1 MSKKI
6 KINNTA
12 SKRKFNDDF
21 LNEIINLLE
30 NNRITED
37 QDEKESLLDDLIERI
52 NIYKDISSIIN
63 DKPIAFSKIQYKHLY
78 EIKDKM
84 GWNIPKDLHDLN
96 PFNIS
101 PVIIPKNMINDCLK
115 EINEKIY
122 YIGIISDLDNEAKK
136 KCFIDIFV
144 DKCISFFKGEIIN
157 DVEGY
162 INNALYNG
170 RIEYILKSFT
180 NNIIVI
186 IEAKK
191 DIEYQQNYGQIMT
204 ELYAIYETNKNKN
217 NFIDKVYG
225 VLTTSETW
233 IWWCYDGK
241 TFSVSPE
248 PTILRRNNPKSIPI
262 VLSTL
267 FNIIYIGWK
276 SVIEKY
282 IKQQIKNNDLKN
294 KLLEELKESEILL
307 NNKNIK
313 AFNIIENIINI
324 INSNNNTFKD
334 IILWEVDYNY
344 L

>member
-6 KINNTA
+6 KLNNTL
-12 SKRKFNDDF
+12 SKRKHNDVF
-21 LNEIINLLE
+21 LNEIIELLE
-30 NNRITED
+30 NNSITD
-37 QDEKESLLDDLIERI
+37 DNNEKESLLEDLIEKI
-52 NIYKDISSIIN
+52 KNYKDISSIIN

-78 EIKDKM
+78 EIKEKI
-84 GWNIPKDLHDLN
+84 GWDIPRDLHDLKF
-96 PFNIS
+96 FNIS
-101 PVIIPKNMINDCLK
+101 PIILPKNMINDCLK

-136 KCFIDIFV
+136 KYFIDIFV

-157 DVEGY
+157 DIEGY
-162 INNALYNG
+162 ISNALYNG

-180 NNIIVI
+180 NTIIVI

-204 ELYAIYETNKNKN
+204 ELYAVYETNKKQN

-225 VLTTSETW
+225 VLTTSESW

-241 TFSVSPE
+241 TYFVSQE

-276 SVIEKY
+276 SVIKKY
-282 IKQQIKNNDLKN
+282 INQKINDELKN
-294 KLLEELKESEILL
+294 QLLEELKESENLL

-313 AFNIIENIINI
+313 AFDIIENIINV
-324 INSNNNTFKD
+324 INSNNSEFKD
-334 IILWEVDYNY
+334 IFLWEVDYNY
-344 L
+344 LN